1 MVAMKKTTLHKDIRR
16 TITKNILR
24 FLAIAVMAGLGIG
37 VFSGFA
43 TGCLDSLKAAD
54 RFYDAQNTYDIQIV
68 SNLGLTEDDVSAA
81 AGVDGVSAA
90 YGSRSM
96 DVKVMQSG
104 GALKLATLTALDD
117 HGMNQP
123 YVLEG
128 TLPYQSGQ
136 LAVNAKFL
144 RDTGLHVGDKV
155 TLSAAEPSQKA
166 DAKDNES
173 ADGAD
178 KIGNDLNIT
187 VDSDSSA
194 ATLAVTEYEI
204 TAEILS
210 PLKISADKSPTS
222 VSSTSSSDDYLL
234 YSTGDC
240 ISGNVYSALYLTI
253 YGASQLDCYSKD
265 YQELTDTVVAR
276 IKSTIQ
282 GNRQQVRYD
291 DLVGSA
297 NKKIADAEKTLDEK
311 QADALQK
318 LTDAQTKIDDGQAQL
333 QTGKAE
339 LSSQETAAK
348 QQFASGEQQLAQSR
362 DTLNEQIS
370 GANTQLTGVVSALPA
385 EAQKIWN
392 SDGTQKLWAA
402 MTSDGTKAAPYLLAA
417 KQGGTPTQEETS
429 AYTAAMGALQKDAGN
444 FAAGFVSAGSP
455 LTKEQTTAFS
465 NLAVTQGTLTYS
477 QTQLEQN
484 ASALKKQ
491 KATAET
497 QFSEARQKLTD
508 SEAQLKDGQ
517 TTLDKNRTDY
527 ETSMADADQKLAQAK
542 ADVANIASAKWYV
555 WDRSHNDSFARFKS
569 DVSFIQ
575 AVTTA
580 FPVIFFLVAILISLT
595 TMSRMVEE
603 DRSLIGTY
611 KSLGYT
617 KAEIRLKY
625 ILYAVLSCALGD
637 LLGVLIG
644 FVALPKAVGIIV
656 SNMYV
661 LPLFRLEFYPSY
673 ALGGFG
679 LFLLGIVGAAIFS
692 CAEMLRQRP
701 AELMRP
707 KTPKAGSR
715 ILLERISFIWKR
727 LSFLN
732 KVTFRNLFR
741 YKKRALMTIVGIL
754 GCTMLIVFGF
764 GIRDTVGGVMSDQ
777 FGTVTVYDA
786 IVVTNKLD
794 AAKMSALSEEW
805 SAYAK
810 ETQQIQLSSMTLQ
823 SDKNDTDITVIVV
836 PDDADFD
843 TYVHLRDAQTKQ
855 AMTLPSDGI
864 VLTQNA
870 AKRLGVTRGKTVSLQ
885 NSDNLSCD
893 FPVSLV
899 SSNYTGNFIYMRESF
914 YQARFG
920 DYAANA
926 FLLNLTDNPNSQSWL
941 RALKDDDRI
950 LSVSSSQSA
959 IDSFKDVNAIINA
972 VVYALIGLSAVL
984 AVTVL
989 FTLSNINI
997 SERERELAT
1006 IKVLGFQRKE
1016 IYSYINKETMI
1027 LTLSGILCGLPA
1039 GYGITYSILSSVSIA
1054 DIAFNVRVSTFAYL
1068 IAAVLTLL
1076 FAILV
1081 NHFTNRDLR
1090 KINMVEAL
1098 KSVE

>member
-1 MVAMKKTTLHKDIRR
+1 MTKTTLHKDIRR
-16 TITKNILR
+16 TITKNLSR

-37 VFSGFA
+37 VFSGFS

-68 SNLGLTEDDVSAA
+68 STLGLTQGDASAA
-81 AGVDGVSAA
+81 AGVDGVGAV
-90 YGSRSM
+90 YGSHSM
-96 DVKVMQSG
+96 DVKIMQSG
-104 GALKLATLTALDD
+104 GTLKLATLTALDD
-117 HGMNQP
+117 RGMNQP

-128 TLPYQSGQ
+128 TLPQKSGQ
-136 LAVNAKFL
+136 LAVNSKFL
-144 RDTGLHVGDKV
+144 KDTGLHVGDTV
-155 TLSAAEPSQKA
+155 TLSAAESQKA
-166 DAKDNES
+166 DAKDTAAAEGS
-173 ADGAD
+173 D
-178 KIGNDLNIT
+178 KTNNDLKIT

-194 ATLAVTEYEI
+194 PALAVTQYKI
-204 TAEILS
+204 TAVILS

-222 VSSTSSSDDYLL
+222 VSSTSSSGDYLL
-234 YSTGDC
+234 YATGDC
-240 ISGNVYSALYLTI
+240 IIGSVYNALYLTLD
-253 YGASQLDCYSKD
+253 GASKLDCYSKD
-265 YQELTDTVVAR
+265 YQKLAETVIAR

-282 GNRQQVRYD
+282 SSRQQARHD

-297 NKKIADAEKTLDEK
+297 NKKISEAEKTLAEE
-311 QADALQK
+311 QADALHK
-318 LTDAQTKIDDGQAQL
+318 LSDAQAEINDGQAQL
-333 QTGKAE
+333 QAGRAE
-339 LSSQETAAK
+339 LNRQETAGE
-348 QQFASGEQQLAQSR
+348 QQFASGEQQLAQNKN
-362 DTLNEQIS
+362 TLDEQIS
-370 GANTQLTGVVSALPA
+370 GANTQLTGVVSALPE

-392 SDGTQKLWAA
+392 NEATQKLWAA
-402 MTSDGTKAAPYLLAA
+402 MMSDGTKAAPYLLST
-417 KQGGTPTQEETS
+417 KQGETPTQEETA
-429 AYTAAMGALQKDAGN
+429 AYTAAMGALQKDTGS
-444 FAAGFVSAGSP
+444 FAAGFGSAGSP
-455 LTKEQTTAFS
+455 LTEEQTKAFS
-465 NLAVTQGTLTYS
+465 NLAVTQGTLTHS
-477 QTQLEQN
+477 QAQLEQN
-484 ASALKKQ
+484 ASALEEQ
-491 KATAET
+491 KNAAEA
-497 QFSEARQKLTD
+497 QFSEAQQKLAD
-508 SEAQLKDGQ
+508 SETQLKDGQ
-517 TTLDKNRTDY
+517 ATLDKNKADY
-527 ETSMADADQKLAQAK
+527 EASMADAHQQLAKAK

-580 FPVIFFLVAILISLT
+580 FPVIFLLVAILISLT

-611 KSLGYT
+611 KSLGYSN
-617 KAEIRLKY
+617 AEIRMKY
-625 ILYAVLSCALGD
+625 ILYAVLSCVLGE

-661 LPLFRLEFYPSY
+661 LPLFRLEFYSSY

-679 LFLLGIVGAAIFS
+679 LFLLGIVGAAVFS

-707 KTPKAGSR
+707 KAPKAGSR
-715 ILLERISFIWKR
+715 ILLERIPFIWKR
-727 LSFLN
+727 LNFLN

-764 GIRDTVGGVMSDQ
+764 GIRDTVGGLMSDQ

-794 AAKMSALSEEW
+794 AAEMSALSEEW
-805 SAYAK
+805 SAFAK

-823 SDKNDTDITVIVV
+823 SEKNNTDITVIVV
-836 PDDADFD
+836 PDDANPE
-843 TYVHLRDAQTKQ
+843 TYLHLRDAHTKQ
-855 AMTLPSDGI
+855 AMTLPSNGI

-870 AKRLGVTRGKTVSLQ
+870 AKRLGVARGKTVSLQ

-893 FPVSLV
+893 FPVSFV
-899 SSNYTGNFIYMRESF
+899 SLNYTGNFIYMRESL

-920 DYAANA
+920 DYAGNA
-926 FLLNLTDNPNSQSWL
+926 FLLNLTDNPNGQSWL
-941 RALKDDDRI
+941 KALKDDDRI

-1039 GYGITYSILSSVSIA
+1039 GYGITYGILASVSIA
-1054 DIAFNVRVSTFAYL
+1054 DIAFNVRVTPFAYV
-1068 IAAVLTLL
+1068 IATVLTLV

-1081 NHFTNRDLR
+1081 NNFTNRDLR

>member
-1 MVAMKKTTLHKDIRR
+1 
-16 TITKNILR
+16 
-24 FLAIAVMAGLGIG
+24 MAGLGIG

-68 SNLGLTEDDVSAA
+68 STLGLTQDDVSAA
-81 AGVDGVSAA
+81 AGVDGVGAV

-96 DVKVMQSG
+96 DVKVLQSG
-104 GALKLATLTALDD
+104 GALKLATLTELDD
-117 HGMNQP
+117 RGMNQP

-128 TLPYQSGQ
+128 TLPHQSGE
-136 LAVNAKFL
+136 LAVNSKFL
-144 RDTGLHVGDKV
+144 KDTGLHVGDMV
-155 TLSAAEPSQKA
+155 TLSAAESSKKA
-166 DAKDNES
+166 DAKDNAS
-173 ADGAD
+173 ANGAD
-178 KIGNDLNIT
+178 KTGNDLKIA

-194 ATLAVTEYEI
+194 AALAVTEYKI
-204 TAEILS
+204 TAVILS

-222 VSSTSSSDDYLL
+222 VSSTSSSSDYLL
-234 YSTGDC
+234 YATNGC
-240 ISGNVYSALYLTI
+240 ISGDVYSSLYLTI
-253 YGASQLDCYSKD
+253 NGASQLDCYSKD
-265 YQELTDTVVAR
+265 YQKLTDMVIAR

-282 GNRQQVRYD
+282 SSRQQARYD

-297 NKKIADAEKTLDEK
+297 NKEIADAEKTLDEK

-318 LTDAQTKIDDGQAQL
+318 LTDAQTEIDNGQAQL
-333 QTGKAE
+333 QSGRAE
-339 LSSQETAAK
+339 LNRQETAVK

-362 DTLNEQIS
+362 NSLDKQIS

-385 EAQKIWN
+385 GAQKTWN
-392 SDGTQKLWAA
+392 SEDTQRLWAA
-402 MTSDGTKAAPYLLAA
+402 MMSDGTKAAPYLLAA
-417 KQGGTPTQEETS
+417 KKGETPTPEETA
-429 AYTAAMGALQKDAGN
+429 AYTAAMGDLQKDTGS
-444 FAAGFVSAGSP
+444 FAAGFGSAGSP
-455 LTKEQTTAFS
+455 LTEEQTTSFS

-484 ASALKKQ
+484 ASALKAHKD
-491 KATAET
+491 AAEA
-497 QFSEARQKLTD
+497 QFSEAWKKLTG
-508 SEAQLKDGQ
+508 SETQLKDGQ
-517 TTLDKNRTDY
+517 AELDKNKTDY
-527 ETSMADADQKLAQAK
+527 ETSMANAHQQLAKAK

-555 WDRSHNDSFARFKS
+555 WDRGHNDSFARFKS

-580 FPVIFFLVAILISLT
+580 FPVIFFLVAVLISLT

-611 KSLGYT
+611 KSLGYSN
-617 KAEIRLKY
+617 AEIRMKY
-625 ILYAVLSCALGD
+625 ILYAVLSCVLGE

-656 SNMYV
+656 SEMYV

-679 LFLLGIVGAAIFS
+679 LFLLGILGAAIFS
-692 CAEMLRQRP
+692 CSEMLRQRP

-707 KTPKAGSR
+707 KAPKAGSR
-715 ILLERISFIWKR
+715 ILLERIPFIWKR
-727 LSFLN
+727 LNFLN

-764 GIRDTVGGVMSDQ
+764 GIRDTVDGLMSDQ

-794 AAKMSALSEEW
+794 SAEIRALSEEW
-805 SAYAK
+805 SAFAK

-823 SDKNDTDITVIVV
+823 SGNNNTDITVIVV
-836 PDDADFD
+836 PNGASFE
-843 TYVHLRDAQTKQ
+843 TYVHLRDAHTKQ

-870 AKRLGVTRGKTVSLQ
+870 AKRLGVTKGKIVSLQ
-885 NSDNLSCD
+885 NGDNLSCD
-893 FPVSLV
+893 FPVSYV
-899 SSNYTGNFIYMRESF
+899 SSNYTGNFIYMRESL

-920 DYAANA
+920 DYAGNA
-926 FLLNLTDNPNSQSWL
+926 FLLNLTDNPNCQSWL
-941 RALKDDDRI
+941 QALKDDDRI

-959 IDSFKDVNAIINA
+959 IDSFKDVNALINA

-1039 GYGITYSILSSVSIA
+1039 GYGITYGILASVSIA
-1054 DIAFNVRVSTFAYL
+1054 DIAFSVRVTPFAYV
-1068 IAAVLTLL
+1068 IAAVLTLV
-1076 FAILV
+1076 FTTLV

>member
-1 MVAMKKTTLHKDIRR
+1 MTKTTPHKDIRR
-16 TITKNILR
+16 TITKNLSR

-54 RFYDAQNTYDIQIV
+54 RFYDTQNTYDIQIV
-68 SNLGLTEDDVSAA
+68 STLGLTQDDMWAA
-81 AGVDGVSAA
+81 AGVDGVGAV

-104 GALKLATLTALDD
+104 GTLKLATLTELDER
-117 HGMNQP
+117 GMNQP

-128 TLPYQSGQ
+128 TLTHQSGQ
-136 LAVNAKFL
+136 LAVNSKFL
-144 RDTGLHVGDKV
+144 KDTGLHVGDSV
-155 TLSAAEPSQKA
+155 TLSAAELSKKA
-166 DAKDNES
+166 DEKYNAS
-173 ADGAD
+173 AEGGAD
-178 KIGNDLNIT
+178 KTNNDLKIT

-194 ATLAVTEYEI
+194 TALTVTEYKI
-204 TAEILS
+204 TAVILS

-222 VSSTSSSDDYLL
+222 VSSTSSSSDYLL
-234 YSTGDC
+234 YVTNGC
-240 ISGNVYSALYLTI
+240 ISGGVYSALYLTI
-253 YGASQLDCYSKD
+253 NGASQLDCYSKD
-265 YQELTDTVVAR
+265 YQKLTDTVIAR

-282 GNRQQVRYD
+282 SGRQQARYD

-297 NKKIADAEKTLDEK
+297 SKKISDAEKTLDEK

-318 LTDAQTKIDDGQAQL
+318 LSDAQAEIDDGQTQL
-333 QTGKAE
+333 QSGRAE
-339 LSSQETAAK
+339 LSRKETAAK
-348 QQFASGEQQLAQSR
+348 QQFSSGEQQLDQSR
-362 DTLNEQIS
+362 DSLDEQVS
-370 GANTQLTGVVSALPA
+370 GANTQLTGAVSALPA

-392 SDGTQKLWAA
+392 SEDTQKLWLA
-402 MTSDGTKAAPYLLAA
+402 MTSDGRKAAAYLLAV
-417 KQGGTPTQEETS
+417 KQGETPTQEETA
-429 AYTAAMGALQKDAGN
+429 AYTAAMGDLKKDTGS
-444 FAAGFVSAGSP
+444 FAAGFGSAGSP
-455 LTKEQTTAFS
+455 LTEEQTTAFS
-465 NLAVTQGTLTYS
+465 NLAITQGTLTYS

-484 ASALKKQ
+484 ASALKEQ
-491 KATAET
+491 KATAEA
-497 QFSEARQKLTD
+497 QFSEAWRKLSD

-517 TTLDKNRTDY
+517 ATLDKNRADY
-527 ETSMADADQKLAQAK
+527 ETSMADAHQKLAKAK

-580 FPVIFFLVAILISLT
+580 FPVIFFLVAFLISLT
-595 TMSRMVEE
+595 TLSRMVEE

-611 KSLGYT
+611 KSLGYSN
-617 KAEIRLKY
+617 AEIRLKY
-625 ILYAVLSCALGD
+625 ILYAVLSCALGE

-656 SNMYV
+656 SSMYV

-707 KTPKAGSR
+707 KAPKAGSR

-727 LSFLN
+727 LGFLN

-741 YKKRALMTIVGIL
+741 YKKRALMTIVGIM

-786 IVVTNKLD
+786 IVMTNKLD
-794 AAKMSALSEEW
+794 AAKMSALSGEW

-810 ETQQIQLSSMTLQ
+810 DTQQIQLSSMTLQ
-823 SDKNDTDITVIVV
+823 SGSNNTDITVIVV
-836 PDDADFD
+836 PDDANLE
-843 TYVHLRDAQTKQ
+843 TYVHLRDARTKQ
-855 AMTLPSDGI
+855 AMTLQSNGI

-870 AKRLGVTRGKTVSLQ
+870 AKRLGVARGKTVSLK

-893 FPVSLV
+893 FPVSFV
-899 SSNYTGNFIYMRESF
+899 SLNYTGNFIYMREGL
-914 YQARFG
+914 YQERFG
-920 DYAANA
+920 DYAGNA
-926 FLLNLTDNPNSQSWL
+926 LLLNLTDNPNGQSWL
-941 RALKDDDRI
+941 KALKDDDRI
-950 LSVSSSQSA
+950 LSVSSSKSA

-972 VVYALIGLSAVL
+972 IVYALIGLSAVL

-1039 GYGITYSILSSVSIA
+1039 GYGITYGILASVSIA
-1054 DIAFNVRVSTFAYL
+1054 DIAFSVRVTPFAYV
-1068 IAAVLTLL
+1068 IATVLTLVFSL
-1076 FAILV
+1076 LV
-1081 NHFTNRDLR
+1081 NNFTNRDLQ

>member
-1 MVAMKKTTLHKDIRR
+1 MKKTTLHKDIRR
-16 TITKNILR
+16 TITKNLSR
-24 FLAIAVMAGLGIG
+24 FLAIAMMAGLGIG

-68 SNLGLTEDDVSAA
+68 STLGLTDNDVSAA
-81 AGVDGVSAA
+81 AGVDGVSAV

-117 HGMNQP
+117 SGMNQP

-128 TLPYQSGQ
+128 TLPHQSGQ
-136 LAVNAKFL
+136 LAVNSKFL
-144 RDTGLHVGDKV
+144 KDTGLHVGDTV
-155 TLSAAEPSQKA
+155 TLSAAESQKK
-166 DAKDNES
+166 DANDK
-173 ADGAD
+173 AAVGGAD
-178 KIGNDLNIT
+178 KPNNDLNIT
-187 VDSDSSA
+187 DDSDSSA
-194 ATLAVTEYEI
+194 AALAVTEYKI

-210 PLKISADKSPTS
+210 PLKISADESPTS

-234 YSTGDC
+234 YAAKDC

-253 YGASQLDCYSKD
+253 HGASQLDCYSKD
-265 YQELTDTVVAR
+265 YQKLTDTVIAR

-282 GNRQQVRYD
+282 SSRQQARYD

-318 LTDAQTKIDDGQAQL
+318 LTDAQTKINDGQAQL
-333 QTGKAE
+333 QAGQAE
-339 LSSQETAAK
+339 LSRQETAAN

-362 DTLNEQIS
+362 NTLDEQKS
-370 GANTQLTGVVSALPA
+370 GANTQLTGAVSALPA

-392 SDGTQKLWAA
+392 NDGTQKLWAA
-402 MTSDGTKAAPYLLAA
+402 MMSDGTKAAPYLLAA
-417 KQGGTPTQEETS
+417 KQGETPTKEETS
-429 AYTAAMGALQKDAGN
+429 AYKAALGALQNDTGK

-455 LTKEQTTAFS
+455 LTEAQTTAFS
-465 NLAVTQGTLTYS
+465 NLAITQGTLTYS

-484 ASALKKQ
+484 ASALKEQ
-491 KATAET
+491 KASADTK
-497 QFSEARQKLTD
+497 FSEARQKLAD
-508 SEAQLKDGQ
+508 SEAQLKSGQ
-517 TTLDKNRTDY
+517 TTLDKNRADY
-527 ETSMADADQKLAQAK
+527 ETSMADARQKLAQAK

-617 KAEIRLKY
+617 NGEIRLKY
-625 ILYAVLSCALGD
+625 ILYAVLSCALGG

-656 SNMYV
+656 SSLYV

-707 KTPKAGSR
+707 KAPKAGSR
-715 ILLERISFIWKR
+715 ILLERIPFIWKR

-741 YKKRALMTIVGIL
+741 YKKRALMTIVGVL

-805 SAYAK
+805 SANAK
-810 ETQQIQLSSMTLQ
+810 ETLQIQLSNMTLQ
-823 SDKNDTDITVIVV
+823 SEKNNTDITVIVV
-836 PDDADFD
+836 PNDADFD
-843 TYVHLRDAQTKQ
+843 AYVHLRDTQTKQ
-855 AMTLPSDGI
+855 AMTLPTNGI

-870 AKRLGVTRGKTVSLQ
+870 AKRLGVAKGNTVSLQ
-885 NSDNLSCD
+885 NSDNLSFN
-893 FPVSLV
+893 FPVSFV
-899 SSNYTGNFIYMRESF
+899 SSNYTGNFIYMRESL

-926 FLLNLTDNPNSQSWL
+926 FLLNLTDNPNGQSWL

-1016 IYSYINKETMI
+1016 IYSYINKETII
-1027 LTLSGILCGLPA
+1027 LTLCGILFGLPA

-1054 DIAFNVRVSTFAYL
+1054 DIAFNVRISTVAYL
-1068 IAAVLTLL
+1068 IAVVLTLV

-1090 KINMVEAL
+1090 KINMVETL